1 MNRQHSID
9 YREPIVKGWFGDDID
24 MNTINSVR
32 NRRALQN
39 NFLSSTTDDYNAN
52 GQATPFAKKNCRYDI
67 INDLT
72 VISSLKSIIALNNNN
87 NNNNNPVMKRL
98 YFPPDSMELWSTH
111 YDVDNSTYHV
121 APDFI
126 NVTCLMDA
134 KRSFAAQFR
143 QFDRGTPSRASL
155 ADDVPCGDVDCF
167 RVCVDE
173 AQLNDQLQGRFWI
186 PVQGLLVKVI
196 AS

>member
-32 NRRALQN
+32 NRRGLQN

-87 NNNNNPVMKRL
+87 NNNNNNTEMKRL
-98 YFPPDSMELWSTH
+98 YYTPDSMELWTTH
-111 YDVDNSTYHV
+111 YEVHKST
-121 APDFI
+121 
-126 NVTCLMDA
+126 
-134 KRSFAAQFR
+134 
-143 QFDRGTPSRASL
+143 
-155 ADDVPCGDVDCF
+155 
-167 RVCVDE
+167 
-173 AQLNDQLQGRFWI
+173 
-186 PVQGLLVKVI
+186 
-196 AS
+196 